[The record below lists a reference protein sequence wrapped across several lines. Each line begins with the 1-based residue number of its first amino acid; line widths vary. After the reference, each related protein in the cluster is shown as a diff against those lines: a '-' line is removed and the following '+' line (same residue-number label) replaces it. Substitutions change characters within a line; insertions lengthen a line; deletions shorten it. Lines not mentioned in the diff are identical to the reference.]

1 MPKVLLN
8 CILICI
14 ILVIDTK
21 QIHAQEYM
29 FEAGASGGINYY
41 IGDVSNKLFY
51 NIGSDIGAL
60 FRYNLNLRN
69 AFKLNIGR
77 NHLRSDSNNENN
89 ISPYHPYRFN
99 RSFLDLSGNYEYS
112 FFSYSDL
119 YEYSEARKYTPYI
132 YIGIGYLQSLDG
144 KRFDSLNVL
153 TLPFGIGFKYKIR
166 NRVNLGIEYSMTW
179 CSSDKL
185 DGLDDPYDISS
196 SSLKNKDWYST
207 LKVFIT
213 YDFCKKRCNCPR
225 DYK

>member
-119 YEYSEARKYTPYI
+119 YEYSEARKYT
-132 YIGIGYLQSLDG
+132 
-144 KRFDSLNVL
+144 
-153 TLPFGIGFKYKIR
+153 
-166 NRVNLGIEYSMTW
+166 
-179 CSSDKL
+179 
-185 DGLDDPYDISS
+185 
-196 SSLKNKDWYST
+196 
-207 LKVFIT
+207 
-213 YDFCKKRCNCPR
+213 
-225 DYK
+225 